1 MPVPVLNRPATLVL
15 LAAALAVTASP
26 SASLSAQIRASERAQ
41 VSQTIDGTTLKLDYS
56 RPRMRTRGVEEIFG
70 AEVHWGEV
78 WTPGANAGTKLEI
91 DRDVTINGVAV
102 PAGSYTV
109 WMVVSQEDSWK
120 TALIADTTLFHT
132 DHPPIKSD
140 MIQFPSPVTIAGP
153 TEELTWTIRNLT
165 SVGMTV
171 EMAWADRVV
180 ALDVKVTPSLPIDLA
195 ADKAAPFVGRYA
207 VTWADG
213 PTPPGWGDTAELF
226 HADGALRMRWTIWFW
241 PEMEEQILIP
251 LTDEWFTF
259 GIAIDGEMFDVI
271 REFTYEF
278 TVEDGK
284 ATGFEVRL
292 PDDLVL
298 FQGKRIE

>member
-1 MPVPVLNRPATLVL
+1 MPVPALNRPATLAL
-15 LAAALAVTASP
+15 LAMALAITLSP
-26 SASLSAQIRASERAQ
+26 STSLAAQIRASERAQ
-41 VSQTIDGTTLKLDYS
+41 ISQTIDGTTLKLDYS
-56 RPRMRTRGVEEIFG
+56 RPRMRTRGVEGIFG

-78 WTPGANAGTKLEI
+78 WTPGANAGTKLNV

-109 WMVVSQEDSWK
+109 WMVVSQEDTWN
-120 TALIADTTLFHT
+120 TALISDTTLFHT
-132 DHPPIKSD
+132 DHPPIRSD
-140 MIQFPSPVTIAGP
+140 MLQFPSQVRSGGP

-165 SVGMTV
+165 SVGMTA

-180 ALDVKVTPSLPIDLA
+180 SLDVKVTPSLPIDLA
-195 ADKAAPFVGRYA
+195 ADKAAPFVGSYA

-213 PTPPGWGDTAELF
+213 PTPPEWGDTAELF
-226 HADGALRMRWTIWFW
+226 HADGALRMRWKIWFW
-241 PEMEEQILIP
+241 PEMEEQILVP
-251 LTDEWFTF
+251 LTEEWFTF

-292 PDDLVL
+292 PDDMVL
-298 FQGKRIE
+298 FRGKRN